1 LKLEN
6 NLVYLHCK
14 LILMKKNDMLFGCG
28 CGKPRPSTSPSTPP
42 TRPIKPL
49 KP

>member
-6 NLVYLHCK
+6 NLVYLDCK
-14 LILMKKNDMLFGCG
+14 LILMIKNDMLGCG
-28 CGKPRPSTSPSTPP
+28 CGKPRPSTPP

>member
-1 LKLEN
+1 
-6 NLVYLHCK
+6 
-14 LILMKKNDMLFGCG
+14 MKKNDALFGCG
-28 CGKPRPSTSPSTPP
+28 CGKPRPATPP